1 MSEKIE
7 IEKVLGLAK
16 PVIQLERGQ
25 LVALHQD
32 YSVIAAEKFMDARFR
47 PHGEF
52 TTPTFNDFKDFVV
65 AEGSKNTPI
74 FVNQNDVKA
83 IAVLN
88 FHGDEK
94 TQGHCD
100 YLASLCLESTVVWKK
115 LNQLKDHKLDQR
127 NFAVFIEDWA
137 QVLNAFDENNNVI
150 DIKDAL
156 VAVRN
161 MQIEASTT
169 SNAEVENT
177 RQVQSEMAQIAASAK
192 KGVLPAYF
200 TIQDSAY
207 LGLAEREIKLRL
219 IVNSTGST
227 PQFAIQIVKEELLRN
242 EIIEDFK
249 KEVIALLPENPVRI
263 GSFKS

>member
-1 MSEKIE
+1 
-7 IEKVLGLAK
+7 
-16 PVIQLERGQ
+16 
-25 LVALHQD
+25 
-32 YSVIAAEKFMDARFR
+32 
-47 PHGEF
+47 
-52 TTPTFNDFKDFVV
+52 
-65 AEGSKNTPI
+65 
-74 FVNQNDVKA
+74 
-83 IAVLN
+83 
-88 FHGDEK
+88 
-94 TQGHCD
+94 
-100 YLASLCLESTVVWKK
+100 
-115 LNQLKDHKLDQR
+115 LDQR

-249 KEVIALLPENPVRI
+249 EEVIALLPENPVRI